1 MGKGKVII
9 TCQVMKPELDNLA
22 GEDNSIEIRYLES
35 SLHERPKKMPKLLQ
49 EQIDIAEKYAS
60 QIILSYGLCSNGVV
74 GIKAPKQGLIIP
86 KVHDCISL
94 FLGSRQAY
102 DKIFHERP
110 GTYYLTPGWVEVG
123 NDPLGYMEKDYVP
136 KMGRE
141 MAEWGIKEE
150 LKNYTHIVLINT
162 KSRDMEPFR
171 KIAKE
176 NAAFLG
182 KKYEE
187 ISGSQ
192 DYFRKILFGPYD
204 KKDFVLL
211 QPGEVMKQEM
221 IL

>member
-1 MGKGKVII
+1 MEKGKVII
-9 TCQVMKPELDNLA
+9 ACQVMKPELDSLA
-22 GEDNSIEIRYLES
+22 GEDNSIEIRYLDS
-35 SLHERPKKMPKLLQ
+35 SLHETPDKMPKLLQ

-60 QIILSYGLCSNGVV
+60 QIALSYGLCSNGVV

-102 DKIFHERP
+102 DKTFHERP
-110 GTYYLTPGWVEVG
+110 GTYYLTPGWVEDG
-123 NDPLGYMEKDYVP
+123 GDPLGYMEKDYVP

-141 MAEWGIKEE
+141 MAEWGVKEE
-150 LKNYTHIVLINT
+150 LKNYTHIVLIDT

-176 NAAFLG
+176 NAAFLS
-182 KKYEE
+182 KEYEE